1 MNVLRPYLFLA
12 ATIGLVP
19 ASCAAWLMHSD
30 LALANVVSPSKRIS
44 SLLLAS
50 DSGNS
55 QNDDVDD
62 DVLSNKRKMEMVR
75 NLQDSFYNDNATRA
89 EFDVSTGMI
98 YNLPLW
104 RVPWVE
110 LPGRSNCLNVHEPLY
125 TNMFETILRHSTG
138 STGTTSTAPFY
149 VGHLHLP
156 GGTKNLK
163 SPDPKYRLRS
173 WDGVGVDRN
182 NILSPREEAET
193 DHDRSAVLGT
203 LLRISDYRRMSDGR
217 LLLLVQAVERF
228 VVTQAQQELPYST
241 AHVQLLP
248 DTEEVE
254 DSDWITARPEGDVVT
269 ARALALAESFQRW
282 HRYEFENTMLP
293 LPLQADLQPD
303 QVVGSALAKVLP
315 YAPYSSVVDVEHL
328 AKETLENTN
337 LSPTTLSSSSLSSD
351 QATTDDSLRTLE
363 YRLLQGRI
371 LNQPST
377 PLGRLESLT
386 CDQLEIRLWLALND
400 FLQHTRTPVSPVLFG
415 LLPWKND
422 WPLSFVLK
430 RIGDTIAAQTEKDH
444 KYVRVSPHYPAARR
458 QKRLAYAVAALL
470 EDLDT
475 VNDFRQE
482 LLEIPSTRMRLAM
495 LVQKLENEGGFQ

>member
-1 MNVLRPYLFLA
+1 MAMGFLRPYLLLA

-19 ASCAAWLMHSD
+19 ISCAAWLTP
-30 LALANVVSPSKRIS
+30 AVASPSRRIS
-44 SLLLAS
+44 TLVLAS
-50 DSGNS
+50 DSNS
-55 QNDDVDD
+55 QNDDEDI
-62 DVLSNKRKMEMVR
+62 LSDKSKMDIVR
-75 NLQDSFYNDNATRA
+75 NLQNAFYDNSNSNSTRA
-89 EFDVSTGMI
+89 AFDTTNGMI

-104 RVPWVE
+104 RVSWVE
-110 LPGRSNCLNVHEPLY
+110 LPGRTNVLNVHEALY
-125 TNMFETILRHSTG
+125 TNMFETIFHAAHG
-138 STGTTSTAPFY
+138 ATSTAPFY
-149 VGHLHLP
+149 FGHLFLP
-156 GGTKNLK
+156 KGSKNLN

-173 WDGVGVDRN
+173 WDGADR
-182 NILSPREEAET
+182 STEET

-203 LLRISDYRRMSDGR
+203 LMRISDYRRMSDGR

-228 VVTQAQQELPYST
+228 VVMQVQQELPYSM

-254 DSDWITARPEGDVVT
+254 ESDWITVRTEGDVVK

-293 LPLQADLQPD
+293 LPLQSDLQPG

-315 YAPYSSVVDVEHL
+315 YAPYSSVVDVERL
-328 AKETLENTN
+328 AQETLETINT
-337 LSPTTLSSSSLSSD
+337 SPTTSSSD
-351 QATTDDSLRTLE
+351 QAITDDSQRTLE
-363 YRLLQGRI
+363 YRLLQARI

-377 PLGRLESLT
+377 LGQLENLT

-430 RIGDTIAAQTEKDH
+430 RIGDSIAEQTEKDH

-475 VNDFRQE
+475 VNAFRQE
-482 LLEIPSTRMRLAM
+482 LLEIPSTRMRLAA
-495 LVQKLENEGGFQ
+495 LVQKMENECGFQ